1 MRYMLNLICI
11 LKRLQ
16 VLIPCISAV
25 LSICDKNPAYKK
37 HVMSPQIKY
46 IADEVLELG
55 KERHSEII

>member
-1 MRYMLNLICI
+1 MRYMLKLICI
-11 LKRLQ
+11 LRRLQ

-46 IADEVLELG
+46 IPDESL
-55 KERHSEII
+55 KST

>member
-1 MRYMLNLICI
+1 MRYMLKLICI

-37 HVMSPQIKY
+37 HVMSPHKKY
-46 IADEVLELG
+46 IPDESL
-55 KERHSEII
+55 KSR